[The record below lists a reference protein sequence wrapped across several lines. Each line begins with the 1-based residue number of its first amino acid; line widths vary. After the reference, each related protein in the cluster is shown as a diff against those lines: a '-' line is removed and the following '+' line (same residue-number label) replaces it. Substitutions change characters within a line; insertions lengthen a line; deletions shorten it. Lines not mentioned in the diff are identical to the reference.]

1 MSSTNASTNP
11 SDRSAAEIERE
22 VEQTRARLT
31 GTVEELKERVSPG
44 TLADQAM
51 DWLRGSG
58 GRQFLDNL
66 GGTLRDNPVPVVL
79 VAAGIGWL
87 ALSGRGSPAPRQS
100 RRWYDDED
108 RYTEDTSYYGGPLD
122 AGAYPGESYPPE
134 TYAGQSGSGTAS
146 GASLGERAG
155 EAAEGLRQRA
165 ADLGHG
171 AASRAA
177 GLRDR
182 AGHLAERVGEAA
194 DDAWHGATGAARAA
208 ASGAGQAGRQVA
220 HGAGR
225 AWHAASDTASG
236 LGRGAY
242 RLGEDAGRRM
252 SSVVEEQ
259 PLLLGAF
266 GLALGATL
274 GAVMPAT
281 EAEDRLMGETRDRMA
296 NRLSG
301 LAGEAYER
309 AKETAGEQAQRAGEQ
324 LGAVARDGAQAL
336 GDVARDLRETVE
348 RTAHDAAGA
357 ARGAADKARDKADK
371 AVSGSSSAGMT
382 SGTSGVTAGPAVTPT
397 PGTTTGGTPGSTG
410 VTPGA
415 SPGSV
420 GGSGQSK
427 PRVGPV

>member
-1 MSSTNASTNP
+1 MSSTRSTTNP
-11 SDRSAAEIERE
+11 GDRSAAEIERE

-31 GTVEELKERVSPG
+31 GTVEELKDRVSPG

-87 ALSGRGSPAPRQS
+87 ALSGRGGPRRS
-100 RRWYDDED
+100 RRWYDDDD
-108 RYTEDTSYYGGPLD
+108 RYTEDTGYDAGYPVG

-134 TYAGQSGSGTAS
+134 TYAGQPGTEAD
-146 GASLGERAG
+146 GGPSLGERAG
-155 EAAEGLRQRA
+155 EAAEGLRRRA
-165 ADLGHG
+165 AGLGHS

-182 AGHLAERVGEAA
+182 AGDLAGRVGEAA
-194 DDAWHGATGAARAA
+194 DEAWHGATGAARSAA
-208 ASGAGQAGRQVA
+208 AGASHAGRQVA

-225 AWHAASDTASG
+225 AWDAASDTASD

-242 RLGEDAGRRM
+242 RLGEGAGRRM
-252 SSVVEEQ
+252 SAAVEEQ

-266 GLALGATL
+266 GLAIGATM
-274 GAVMPAT
+274 GALMPAT

-296 NRLSG
+296 DRLSG

-348 RTAHDAAGA
+348 RTAHDAAA
-357 ARGAADKARDKADK
+357 TAREAADKAREKAEK
-371 AVSGSSSAGMT
+371 
-382 SGTSGVTAGPAVTPT
+382 AGPGASGGTATGPASTPGST
-397 PGTTTGGTPGSTG
+397 PGTTSGTTTGTGTATPGSTG

-420 GGSGQSK
+420 GGSPSTT
-427 PRVGPV
+427 RIGPV